1 MKWVVLGESDGKIK
15 LTSKGGIKNAILP
28 KGSYLTAENNGN
40 KFILRVDDS
49 RQVEPYS
56 PSPLIADMD
65 LSGLIA
71 DRQCKNE
78 ITAYRIKDESER
90 EDGMIDFIPP
100 LTEARRSSQEEVDLA
115 LGTDQKGPKVFIAT
129 VQSNQNRILKD
140 ENGKHITASLPEDMF
155 FHQMLICGK
164 TGSGKTVAMKYLAQ
178 YFAEVMEGAVLA
190 VNVKD
195 VDFLMMDKSSSLDN
209 DKIKSEWET
218 LGAYPHGVSNL
229 TMYMPANRDFKNIKG
244 INADLCKKITLSVDE
259 IDPESLVGLLQGISD
274 RGAMSLPGIFRSWRQ
289 YKKKDYQIFSD
300 FVNYFN
306 TMGEIKEFPTLNER
320 GDESSIKL
328 HSGTYENMRRSLDV
342 AQEFFDNK
350 NSINLGYKDIL
361 QNGKMS
367 ILDFSG
373 DKGPKFGS
381 ILLRDLLKKIV
392 DAKDSLLSK
401 VPILIIIDE
410 VHQFY
415 GSDSTKEALSD
426 LDTIC
431 RTGRSK
437 KIGIIF
443 ASQSFSDIPSGLS
456 SVINTQISFKTDS
469 MTLKNIG
476 VKATQDE
483 MEGLEVGF
491 AFASI
496 HGLPQLKI
504 LKFPLSYAGVVKNE

>member
-1 MKWVVLGESDGKIK
+1 MKWIVLGESDGKIK
-15 LTSKGGIKNAILP
+15 LTSKGGVKNAILP
-28 KGSYLTAENNGN
+28 KGSYLTAENGEN

-49 RQVEPYS
+49 RQIEPYS

-65 LSGLIA
+65 LSGINA

-78 ITAYRIKDESER
+78 ITAYRIKDEFER

-115 LGTDQKGPKVFIAT
+115 LGMNQTGPKVFIAT

-140 ENGKHITASLPEDMF
+140 ESGRHITASLPDEMF
-155 FHQMLICGK
+155 FHQILICGK

-178 YFAEVMEGAVLA
+178 YFTEVMEGAVLA

-195 VDFLMMDKSSSLDN
+195 VDFLMMDKPSTSND
-209 DKIKSEWET
+209 DKIRSEWET
-218 LGAYPHGVSNL
+218 LGVLPHGVSNL
-229 TMYMPANRDFKNIKG
+229 TMYMPANRDYERIKG
-244 INADLCKKITLSVDE
+244 INVGLCKRITLSVDE

-274 RGAMSLPGIFRSWRQ
+274 KGAMSLPGIFRYWRQ
-289 YKKKDYQIFSD
+289 HKRKINENFSN
-300 FVNYFN
+300 FVKYFDDSED
-306 TMGEIKEFPTLNER
+306 GKEFITLNER
-320 GDESSIKL
+320 GDESRIKL
-328 HSGTYENMRRSLDV
+328 HSGTYENMRRSLDTT
-342 AQEFFDNK
+342 QEFFDNK

-361 QNGKMS
+361 ESGKMS

-392 DAKDSLLSK
+392 NAKDSLLSK

-415 GSDSTKEALSD
+415 GSDDTKDALSD

-443 ASQSFSDIPSGLS
+443 ASQSLSDIPSGLS

-469 MTLKNIG
+469 STLKNIG
-476 VKATQDE
+476 VRATQDE
-483 MEGLEVGF
+483 MEGLDTGF

-504 LKFPLSYAGVVKNE
+504 LKFPLSYSGVVKNE